1 MELPLP
7 LQHCNA
13 LSVLRVGS
21 SVLELNVNLLQ
32 GLWPRQRP
40 AGVRDVIQSTRAYVT
55 RARVPWRRS
64 RNSAVFLGFG
74 LLSLPTSFSHSLG
87 DPWPEGWFLYFS
99 LSLCLRTGLGPK

>member
-21 SVLELNVNLLQ
+21 SVLELNVNLHQ

-55 RARVPWRRS
+55 RAHVPWRRS

-74 LLSLPTSFSHSLG
+74 LSPPTSFSHSLG
-87 DPWPEGWFLYFS
+87 DLWPEGWFLYFS
-99 LSLCLRTGLGPK
+99 LSLCLRTGLGLK